1 VDPLITVM
9 MLVGTG
15 VVEELLLAG
24 LLVGDSTIVTEIV
37 VGAADGTFV
46 DAMMVSKTVVG
57 RGAEAALLEPPTSTT
72 EYVGCGLGN
81 ACVWMTRYAVAIK
94 TQELR
99 YCISSE
105 KCTVA
110 GWMLPRSDVVCCE
123 KSVCSGESRLLVQKR
138 MVWETIIG
146 YDARCLY
153 QSARIPFSG
162 WRRFTAIRT
171 VFMSL
176 LGEAGAGGGEGA
188 GRADHVLSSKLL
200 PYFTYACAHR
210 HWKTYESTKPI

>member
-1 VDPLITVM
+1 M

-15 VVEELLLAG
+15 VVEELLAA

-94 TQELR
+94 TQELK
-99 YCISSE
+99 YCILGE
-105 KCTVA
+105 ERTFA
-110 GWMLPRSDVVCCE
+110 GWMLRWSVAKRVIAWVRIVCVLRSE
-123 KSVCSGESRLLVQKR
+123 
-138 MVWETIIG
+138 W
-146 YDARCLY
+146 
-153 QSARIPFSG
+153 
-162 WRRFTAIRT
+162 
-171 VFMSL
+171 
-176 LGEAGAGGGEGA
+176 
-188 GRADHVLSSKLL
+188 
-200 PYFTYACAHR
+200 YA
-210 HWKTYESTKPI
+210 KQ